1 MNNPADQGKPSFVVV
16 GCGKVGASLARHLS
30 LAGYPAAATVS
41 RRAVSAERAARLS
54 GAPRYGTEPAQYTTE
69 AAMVLITTPDGAIE
83 ETCRQIADR
92 GGFASGAV
100 VLHCSGALPSTI
112 LAPAREAG
120 AFVGSLHPLQSFA
133 SASADRNPFQEII
146 FAVEGDSAALAV
158 AETAARDLGGRS
170 LRVKTEA
177 KGLYHAAAVVAS
189 NYLVSLM
196 DMAFGLLSSAG
207 ISEEQAPEIL
217 TPLIEGT
224 LANIRR
230 LGPARALT
238 GPIARND
245 HQTVLRHLAQIRR
258 LRPQLEAL
266 YVALGRHTVDVA
278 RGGGHLT
285 PDAANDFLRLL
296 GAADPASAE

>member
-1 MNNPADQGKPSFVVV
+1 MNNSEAQAKPSFVVV

-30 LAGYPAAATVS
+30 LAGYPAAAMVS
-41 RRAVSAERAARLS
+41 RSKVSAERTARLS
-54 GAPRYGTEPAQYTTE
+54 GAPRYGTEPANYTAE
-69 AAMVLITTPDGAIE
+69 AGMVLITTPDGAIE
-83 ETCRQIADR
+83 ETCRQIADQ

-112 LAPAREAG
+112 LAPAREAA

-133 SASADRNPFQEII
+133 SISAERNPFRKII
-146 FAVEGDSAALAV
+146 FAVEGDAQALVTAEAAAH
-158 AETAARDLGGRS
+158 DLGGKS

-177 KGLYHAAAVVAS
+177 KGLYHAAAVAAS
-189 NYLVSLM
+189 NYLVSLV
-196 DMAFGLLSSAG
+196 DMAFSLLASAG

-230 LGPARALT
+230 LGPPRALT

-245 HQTVLRHLAQIRR
+245 HQTVLRHLGEMRR
-258 LRPQLEAL
+258 FQPQLEKL
-266 YVALGRHTVDVA
+266 YAALGRHTVDVA
-278 RGGGHLT
+278 RRGGHLA
-285 PDAANDFLRLL
+285 PDEADDFLRLFA
-296 GAADPASAE
+296 AADPTLTE

>member
-1 MNNPADQGKPSFVVV
+1 MNDSEDQAKPSFAVV
-16 GCGKVGASLARHLS
+16 GCGKVGTSLARHLS
-30 LAGYPAAATVS
+30 RAGYPAAATVS

-54 GAPRYGTEPAQYTTE
+54 GAPRYGTEPANYTAE
-69 AAMVLITTPDGAIE
+69 AGMVLITTPDGAIE
-83 ETCRQIADR
+83 ETCRQIADQ
-92 GGFASGAV
+92 GGFASGVV

-112 LAPAREAG
+112 LGPAREAG

-133 SASADRNPFQEII
+133 SISAERNPFQQII
-146 FAVEGDSAALAV
+146 FAVEGDAQALV
-158 AETAARDLGGRS
+158 TAEAAARDLGGRS

-177 KGLYHAAAVVAS
+177 KGLYHAAAVAAS
-189 NYLVSLM
+189 NYLVSLV

-230 LGPARALT
+230 LGPPRALT

-245 HQTVLRHLAQIRR
+245 HQTVLRHLGEMRR
-258 LRPQLEAL
+258 FQPQLEKL
-266 YVALGRHTVDVA
+266 YAALGRHTVDVA
-278 RGGGHLT
+278 RRGGHLA
-285 PDAANDFLRLL
+285 PDEADDFLRLFT
-296 GAADPASAE
+296 AADPTLAK